1 MRLCKDWPSNE
12 PNAMQF
18 LGTFFFSGDETLQLL
33 LAVFSCQITYG
44 LFCFLSN
51 FINFE
56 PVKENKSNFFLCQQ
70 EMTMY
75 LTVLMKIYQKVSS
88 YLLQRSRI
96 TLSYRNPHA
105 KKRIVSNSS
114 VVV

>member
-44 LFCFLSN
+44 LICFLSIN
-51 FINFE
+51 SINFE
-56 PVKENKSNFFLCQQ
+56 PVQKRNKSNFF
-70 EMTMY
+70 Y
-75 LTVLMKIYQKVSS
+75 V
-88 YLLQRSRI
+88 
-96 TLSYRNPHA
+96 N
-105 KKRIVSNSS
+105 KK
-114 VVV
+114 

>member
-44 LFCFLSN
+44 LICFLSN
-51 FINFE
+51 SINYE
-56 PVKENKSNFFLCQQ
+56 PVKKKISPTFYMSTRNDHVFDCLNEDLPESFFL
-70 EMTMY
+70 
-75 LTVLMKIYQKVSS
+75 LTS
-88 YLLQRSRI
+88 
-96 TLSYRNPHA
+96 
-105 KKRIVSNSS
+105 KK
-114 VVV
+114 

>member
-44 LFCFLSN
+44 LICFLSN
-51 FINFE
+51 SINFE
-56 PVKENKSNFFLCQQ
+56 PVKKNKSKLFLCLQG
-70 EMTMY
+70 MTMY

-105 KKRIVSNSS
+105 KKE
-114 VVV
+114 

>member
-1 MRLCKDWPSNE
+1 
-12 PNAMQF
+12 MQF

-44 LFCFLSN
+44 LIYFLSN
-51 FINFE
+51 SINFE
-56 PVKENKSNFFLCQQ
+56 PVKKNKSKLFLCQQ

-88 YLLQRSRI
+88 YLLQ
-96 TLSYRNPHA
+96 
-105 KKRIVSNSS
+105 KK
-114 VVV
+114 